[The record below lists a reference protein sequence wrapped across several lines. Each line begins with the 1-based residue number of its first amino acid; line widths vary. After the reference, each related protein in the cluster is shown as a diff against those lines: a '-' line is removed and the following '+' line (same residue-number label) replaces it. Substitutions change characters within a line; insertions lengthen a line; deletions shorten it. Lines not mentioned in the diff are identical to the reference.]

1 MKLNGVLKY
10 LFLLCAPFL
19 LFCLAVFLI
28 TMFFFTSYVQS
39 LPIWNAMIERE
50 PSPEFVI
57 DESEEEAIEHT
68 IDYISPK
75 PIVEVTETQEEKV
88 YYDINEF
95 PKIKWGK
102 KWATMT
108 IDYLGAKDVPIY
120 EGDTLTVLKYGVGH
134 YFSSY
139 KPGQGGNCV
148 FSFHVNRQKQ
158 LYYLQDIP
166 VGEHIV
172 INTSYGK
179 YVYEIVSKDIF
190 EENET
195 KYVFRDEGE
204 MLTLYTC
211 YPNKGPYRKQRI
223 AITGLLVEELSDPTW
238 R

>member
-10 LFLLCAPFL
+10 FLLLCAPFL
-19 LFCLAVFLI
+19 LYCVAVVLVVMFL
-28 TMFFFTSYVQS
+28 FTGYIETIP
-39 LPIWNAMIERE
+39 LWNAIMKRENVEQSIDKTGDMIEHDI
-50 PSPEFVI
+50 EFVTPEPVV
-57 DESEEEAIEHT
+57 D
-68 IDYISPK
+68 
-75 PIVEVTETQEEKV
+75 VTETQKEKV

-108 IDYLGAKDVPIY
+108 IEYLGAKNISVY
-120 EGDTLTVLKYGVGH
+120 EGDTLTVLNYGIGH
-134 YFSSY
+134 YFSSK

-148 FSFHVNRQKQ
+148 LSFHVNRQKQ

-166 VGEHIV
+166 IGEHIV
-172 INTSYGK
+172 MNTSYGK

-190 EENET
+190 EAEDT
-195 KYVFRDEGE
+195 KYVLRDEGD

-223 AITGLLVEELSDPTW
+223 AITGILLEDLSDPTW

>member
-10 LFLLCAPFL
+10 FLLLCAPFL
-19 LFCLAVFLI
+19 LYCVAVVLIVMFLFTGFVE
-28 TMFFFTSYVQS
+28 TMP
-39 LPIWNAMIERE
+39 LWNAIMERENVEQSIDKTGDMIEHDI
-50 PSPEFVI
+50 EFVTPEPVV
-57 DESEEEAIEHT
+57 D
-68 IDYISPK
+68 
-75 PIVEVTETQEEKV
+75 VTETQKEKV

-108 IDYLGAKDVPIY
+108 IEYLGAKNISVY
-120 EGDTLTVLKYGVGH
+120 EGDTLTVLNYGIGH
-134 YFSSY
+134 YFSSK

-148 FSFHVNRQKQ
+148 LSFHVNRQKQ

-166 VGEHIV
+166 IGEHI
-172 INTSYGK
+172 IMNTSYGK

-190 EENET
+190 EADDT
-195 KYVFRDEGE
+195 QYVFRDEGD

-223 AITGLLVEELSDPTW
+223 AVTGILLEDLSDPTW